1 MEALIFALCL
11 TGFIVAAAGGARGL
25 FADRRRRKEGAHHAK
40 V

>member
-1 MEALIFALCL
+1 MGELIFAMLL
-11 TGFIVAAAGGARGL
+11 IIFIVTAAEGLKGL